1 MKIVKFDKPGLPG
14 VLKVLDSGIPEP
26 KDNEVL
32 IRNLAIGVNRPD
44 LLQREGLYPA
54 PKGHSDILGLEVSG
68 IIEKIGKDVKKFN
81 IGDKVCSLLD
91 GGGYAEFSVAKEN
104 QTFKFP
110 ENLTFEEAAG
120 VPECFMTC
128 WSNLIIRGKIQKGEK
143 VLIHGGSSGIGTTAI
158 QILSLFNCKIYT
170 TVGTEKKKKF
180 CEKLGANFV
189 MNYNKD
195 DFYELVKKETEN
207 SGVNLIFDM
216 VGGDYIQKNIDLL
229 SNDGRLINIAFQKG
243 HKVNINMM
251 RVMLKRLTITGS
263 TLRIRDE
270 LFKNRIIND
279 LENKIFPEIL
289 KGKIK
294 PVIDSVF
301 KIDDVVKAHKRLYSK
316 EHIGKIILKT

>member
-104 QTFKFP
+104 QTIKFP

-120 VPECFMTC
+120 IPECFMTC

>member
-1 MKIVKFDKPGLPG
+1 
-14 VLKVLDSGIPEP
+14 
-26 KDNEVL
+26 
-32 IRNLAIGVNRPD
+32 
-44 LLQREGLYPA
+44 
-54 PKGHSDILGLEVSG
+54 
-68 IIEKIGKDVKKFN
+68 
-81 IGDKVCSLLD
+81 
-91 GGGYAEFSVAKEN
+91 
-104 QTFKFP
+104 
-110 ENLTFEEAAG
+110 
-120 VPECFMTC
+120 
-128 WSNLIIRGKIQKGEK
+128 
-143 VLIHGGSSGIGTTAI
+143 
-158 QILSLFNCKIYT
+158 
-170 TVGTEKKKKF
+170 
-180 CEKLGANFV
+180 
-189 MNYNKD
+189 
-195 DFYELVKKETEN
+195 
-207 SGVNLIFDM
+207 M

-279 LENKIFPEIL
+279 LENKVFPEIL

>member
-1 MKIVKFDKPGLPG
+1 
-14 VLKVLDSGIPEP
+14 
-26 KDNEVL
+26 
-32 IRNLAIGVNRPD
+32 
-44 LLQREGLYPA
+44 
-54 PKGHSDILGLEVSG
+54 
-68 IIEKIGKDVKKFN
+68 
-81 IGDKVCSLLD
+81 
-91 GGGYAEFSVAKEN
+91 
-104 QTFKFP
+104 
-110 ENLTFEEAAG
+110 
-120 VPECFMTC
+120 
-128 WSNLIIRGKIQKGEK
+128 
-143 VLIHGGSSGIGTTAI
+143 
-158 QILSLFNCKIYT
+158 
-170 TVGTEKKKKF
+170 
-180 CEKLGANFV
+180 